1 MSDLAKQLGKR
12 IYLFRKENKLTQA
25 ALAEKAKISNEFM
38 SGIERGAKLPS
49 LPSLER
55 IAEVLGVGLKDLFNF
70 DRGAFRQLQS
80 VSRESLEL
88 GSIID
93 RVPSDRRRRI
103 AKVVKILAQPGD
115 G

>member
-1 MSDLAKQLGKR
+1 MNDLAKQLGKR

-38 SGIERGAKLPS
+38 SAMERGARLPS
-49 LPSLER
+49 LLTLER
-55 IAEVLGVGLKDLFNF
+55 IAEVLKVGLKDLFNF
-70 DRGAFRQLQS
+70 DRAAFRQIQS
-80 VSRESLEL
+80 VSRESFEL

-93 RVPSDRRRRI
+93 RVPPDRRRRI
-103 AKVVKILAQPGD
+103 AKVVKILSQPGD